1 MKTKNL
7 IQWYVNGDNNVMI
20 ATDRHGRGWRTHV
33 TYSAL
38 TREDLITML
47 ETLDPDVNVLS
58 SSELETKIANG
69 APFG

>member
-1 MKTKNL
+1 MKTKNS
-7 IQWYVNGDNNVMI
+7 IDWYVNGDNNVMI
-20 ATDRHGRGWRTHV
+20 ATDRHGRGWRIDV